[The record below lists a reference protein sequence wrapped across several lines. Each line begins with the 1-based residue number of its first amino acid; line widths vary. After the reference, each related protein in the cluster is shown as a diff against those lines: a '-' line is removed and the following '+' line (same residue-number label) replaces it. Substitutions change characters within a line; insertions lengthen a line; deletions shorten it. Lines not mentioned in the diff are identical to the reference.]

1 MYSESDLVKIA
12 KRENNN
18 KRKYLVVNP
27 LQGKH
32 IPVSPIET
40 LSLFRQLSSLL
51 AGQYDKDSTLV
62 IGFAET
68 ATAIGACVAIELGM
82 QYVQTTR
89 ECLREADYLFF
100 TESHSHATEQKL
112 VKDGIEEA
120 ISQGK
125 FKQVIFVEDEV
136 TTGNTILDLIGAV
149 EKEWSS
155 KLQYSVASLL
165 NGMDSEALVRFKS
178 HGIRVHYLVKT
189 DHSGYEAI
197 ATEYHGDGYY
207 HDLNCEVCSVEC
219 ISVQCG
225 INTRK
230 LSSSVDYQVVCNFFW
245 NSMKNRVLP
254 DRSTLVLGTEEF
266 MYPALY
272 VAKKIEDLA
281 GATVKFHAT
290 TRSPIAV
297 SIEKEYPLHERWELV
312 SLYEKGRKT
321 FVYDL
326 NKYDQVFI
334 LTDAEEPVAEG
345 IYSLVNAL
353 VSCGNKNIMLV
364 RWC

>member
-197 ATEYHGDGYY
+197 ATEYRGDGYY
-207 HDLNCEVCSVEC
+207 HDLNCKICSIEC

-225 INTRK
+225 IDTRK